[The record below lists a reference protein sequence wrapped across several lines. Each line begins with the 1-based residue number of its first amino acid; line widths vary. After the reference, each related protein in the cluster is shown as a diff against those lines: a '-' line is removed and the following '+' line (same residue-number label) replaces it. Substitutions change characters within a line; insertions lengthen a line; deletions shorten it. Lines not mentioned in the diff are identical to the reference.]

1 MMTYLAAAAIAGAY
15 LAQRN
20 APKTKL
26 QKMQI
31 LGPRTGMVYVVDL
44 VPNLGIVIIHAP
56 DGSHAVFQKNQ
67 PPKPGFTFVRGV
79 GSGEVVNGMKQDL
92 EA

>member
-1 MMTYLAAAAIAGAY
+1 MMTYLAAAIAGAY

-20 APKTKL
+20 APKTKM

-31 LGPRTGMVYVVDL
+31 LGPRTGAIYQIDL
-44 VPNLGIVIIHAP
+44 VPHLGVVIIHSQ
-56 DGSHAVFQKNQ
+56 DGSFAVFQKN
-67 PPKPGFTFVRGV
+67 PPPALGFTFIRGTGNGAAV
-79 GSGEVVNGMKQDL
+79 DGMKKDL